1 MLLDEV
7 SVIPLDGVSL
17 EAHIVI
23 PAIASGVVLFAHGS
37 GSSRH
42 SPRNQY
48 VARVLQEA
56 GLGTV
61 LVDLLTEQEEMVD
74 LSTRHLRFDIDLL
87 SDRLARIIDWL
98 EDQPDTAS
106 YPIGLFGASTGA
118 AAALIAAA
126 ERPGPVRAIVS
137 RGGRVDLAEG
147 ALSRVRA
154 PTLLIVGELDRPIIE
169 ISRRALELLR
179 VEKRMEIVPGASHLF
194 EEPGALEQVAALAR
208 DWFARYLGS
217 TLDALA

>member
-118 AAALIAAA
+118 AAALIAAT

-147 ALSRVRA
+147 ALRRVRA
-154 PTLLIVGELDRPIIE
+154 PTLFIVGELDRSVIDIT
-169 ISRRALELLR
+169 RQALELIK
-179 VEKRMEIVPGASHLF
+179 VDKRMEIVPGASHLF
-194 EEPGALEQVAALAR
+194 EEPGALEQVATLAR
-208 DWFARYLGS
+208 DWFARHLGS
-217 TLDALA
+217 TA

>member
-7 SVIPLDGVSL
+7 SVIPLDGVNL

-137 RGGRVDLAEG
+137 RGGRVDLADG